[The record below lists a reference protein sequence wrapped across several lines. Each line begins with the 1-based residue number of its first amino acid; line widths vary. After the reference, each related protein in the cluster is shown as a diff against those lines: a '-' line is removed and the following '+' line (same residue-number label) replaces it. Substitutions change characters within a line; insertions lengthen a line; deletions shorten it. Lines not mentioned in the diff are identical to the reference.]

1 MAFRISFFHTPKH
14 RVFDYKPLYW
24 DPKKEEL
31 EERVQKT
38 RSLVAAQKKNE
49 NKPYVPGSTIRGSFS
64 KSHEV
69 KRKYPVRQKLIRSV
83 VNISLE
89 LIMLAA
95 VDFSQS
101 FSYFFRL
108 F

>member
-38 RSLVAAQKKNE
+38 RSLVAAQ
-49 NKPYVPGSTIRGSFS
+49 
-64 KSHEV
+64 
-69 KRKYPVRQKLIRSV
+69 RKTRTNPMSREAPSAAR
-83 VNISLE
+83 
-89 LIMLAA
+89 LAKA
-95 VDFSQS
+95 TK
-101 FSYFFRL
+101 
-108 F
+108 